1 MNKKQFK
8 QHRLELGLE
17 QKDLAKLLACSTALI
32 SAYEQEKRNAD
43 INKSPLRLEKYKKLI
58 EEESFAVL
66 YEKIVQ
72 LKLSIKN
79 Y

>member
-1 MNKKQFK
+1 MNKQQFK

-43 INKSPLRLEKYKKLI
+43 VNKSPLRLEKYKKLI
-58 EEESFAVL
+58 EKF
-66 YEKIVQ
+66 KR
-72 LKLSIKN
+72 KKN
-79 Y
+79 ETSN